1 MDKAAWHSIADE
13 NSISIRSQLDK
24 LSRWH
29 FSEASIPIF
38 GYYVAFLE
46 YMLTIVSEAAR

>member
-38 GYYVAFLE
+38 GYSRMV
-46 YMLTIVSEAAR
+46 V